1 MTERLGGY
9 FRPKMTEEVGDTFV
23 LFGLLLTVFQLSFTL
38 NLPRSAVQF
47 PEDQRSPVTPI
58 SPRSPLH
65 VQRVWK
71 DKETFLE
78 PGPTYIAPG
87 SGFFFGN
94 PGSRASIIDFLPS
107 RLAGDRL
114 VKQYHDVVHFIARV
128 VHWPSFETQ
137 YDNFW
142 ANTTVGIEPLGSL
155 QAVVFA
161 VMFSAVVSMK
171 EDDITALF
179 SVPKRNL
186 MASFQTATEVAL
198 GKANFL
204 RTTKIETLQ
213 ALVIYLIPMCRD
225 EMSRA
230 HSVLVGTA
238 IRLAECMG
246 IHRDPQQ
253 TYGLGPLESHT
264 RRTLWC
270 QLCFLDIRTAEA
282 QGPRPLIKRDEFD
295 TNFPLNINDAD
306 LTSGNPKERTGWT
319 DMTFSRIRFECNEM
333 HRVIWN
339 DRSRLERKQIGLT
352 HVLGKIE
359 SFRKAMEDKYHP
371 IIDENV
377 PLQKEAKI
385 VMNLLLLRMHI
396 MVLHRYHTS
405 SRDGIP
411 DRLRQIILS
420 TGTQQME
427 DAIRLET
434 EPVLQPWAWY
444 CGAYQQWHTAYLLL
458 VEVYSFPMR
467 READRIWRILDY
479 VFETDPSMTREQKG
493 RAILS
498 GLRDR
503 TGAYRDFRK
512 IRAPINMMSRIYTA
526 PSQKPDQDEGRST
539 LLDFNSDPT
548 PAASRSIQ
556 RPPLAY
562 RLSYEQPNIIYTGPG
577 NLNRPIGNQ
586 APQSQV
592 KNRTPFNSAYAV
604 RPITA
609 VAPTAAANLGQITKA
624 LADAPSPISSADS
637 LHDQNWTFDTPSTF
651 FMAQS
656 QVKTPK
662 PNQLP
667 GEQRTQTSPPP
678 SDATGSPN
686 GYSNPNIPV
695 MGANNPLADMWG
707 GGTDNG
713 DLGQSVHPPPGLVVD
728 ENSSGVIS
736 PSIMSPVSGS
746 ESLPLEMKGNIQERS
761 QQAAGMPG
769 LDSDMMMVDIDWV
782 SLLNWK
788 YCLCHECQFA
798 ASLLLKSLPGL
809 TTLSCTFSSFSLP
822 TVAQYLLFTSYI

>member
-1 MTERLGGY
+1 M
-9 FRPKMTEEVGDTFV
+9 
-23 LFGLLLTVFQLSFTL
+23 
-38 NLPRSAVQF
+38 NLPRSAVQS

-58 SPRSPLH
+58 SPLSPLH
-65 VQRVWK
+65 LQQVWK
-71 DKETFLE
+71 DKEAFLE

-94 PGSRASIIDFLPS
+94 SGSGTSIIDFLPS

-142 ANTTVGIEPLGSL
+142 ANITVGIEPLGSL

-171 EDDITALF
+171 ENDITALF

-204 RTTKIETLQ
+204 RTTKLETLQ

-253 TYGLGPLESHT
+253 TYGLGALESHA

-270 QLCFLDIRTAEA
+270 QLCFLDIRTTEA
-282 QGPRPLIKRDEFD
+282 QGPRPLIRRDEFD
-295 TNFPLNINDAD
+295 TNFPLNINDVD
-306 LTSGNPKERTGWT
+306 LTSCNPKERTGWT

-339 DRSRLERKQIGLT
+339 DRSRLEKKQIGLT

-359 SFRKAMEDKYHP
+359 SFRKAMEAKYHP

-405 SRDGIP
+405 FRVGIP

-444 CGAYQQWHTAYLLL
+444 CGAYHQWHTAFLLL
-458 VEVYSFPMR
+458 VEVFSFPMR
-467 READRIWRILDY
+467 READRIWRIVDY

-512 IRAPINMMSRIYTA
+512 IRAPINMMSRIYTTPA
-526 PSQKPDQDEGRST
+526 QKPDQEEGRSA
-539 LLDFNSDPT
+539 LLDFNTDPT
-548 PAASRSIQ
+548 PAASQSIQ
-556 RPPLAY
+556 RPLLAY
-562 RLSYEQPNIIYTGPG
+562 RLSYGAAEQPNTINTEQG
-577 NLNRPIGNQ
+577 NLNRRIGNQ
-586 APQSQV
+586 APLTQV
-592 KNRTPFNSAYAV
+592 KSRTPFDSAYAV
-604 RPITA
+604 RPITT

-624 LADAPSPISSADS
+624 LADTPSPISSANS
-637 LHDQNWTFDTPSTF
+637 LNDQNWTFDTPSTF
-651 FMAQS
+651 FIAQS
-656 QVKTPK
+656 QGKKPK
-662 PNQLP
+662 PNKLP

-678 SDATGSPN
+678 SDVTGSPDS
-686 GYSNPNIPV
+686 YLNPNIPV
-695 MGANNPLADMWG
+695 MGANNPLADMWS
-707 GGTDNG
+707 GGTGNG
-713 DLGQSVHPPPGLVVD
+713 DLGQSVHPPSGLMVD
-728 ENSSGVIS
+728 ENPSGVIS
-736 PSIMSPVSGS
+736 PSGIMSPLSGGG
-746 ESLPLEMKGNIQERS
+746 SLPLEMKGVIQGLS
-761 QQAAGMPG
+761 QQAAGLPG
-769 LDSDMMMVDIDWV
+769 LDSDIMMVDIDWV

-788 YCLCHECQFA
+788 YFLC
-798 ASLLLKSLPGL
+798 
-809 TTLSCTFSSFSLP
+809 
-822 TVAQYLLFTSYI
+822 